1 MRKYMTFEEFFKTQA
16 LEKNNKRKSLKIILS
31 LLCLSIIL
39 FSLYTIFKWGKDN
52 SQIRQINQK
61 IQKNIMVNNNDE
73 NKELVNPPQ
82 NKKSN
87 YYYYAAIPF
96 YEVDF
101 SALKKQNEDT
111 VAFIRL
117 NNTNINSPV
126 VQTTDNTFY
135 LDHTF
140 DKSKNNAGWLF
151 MDYRNDVNKLS
162 DNTIIY
168 GHSRLDR
175 TMFGSLRNTLTSYW
189 QSNKDNYVIFLSTLK
204 ENMIFQ
210 IFAIYSIKSENY
222 YITPNFANNEEK
234 QKWIETMQKR
244 NIAPIKTEVDVN
256 DKFLTLSTCQNNR
269 GGRIVIQAKL
279 IKRQKR

>member
-1 MRKYMTFEEFFKTQA
+1 MTFEEFFKTQA